1 VDDMLAKLQQ
11 ALKSP
16 PPWLAKVM
24 GVEASSLAA
33 YRELVEAV
41 DE

>member
-1 VDDMLAKLQQ
+1 MLAKLQQ

-24 GVEASSLAA
+24 GVEAASLATF
-33 YRELVEAV
+33 REMAEAE
-41 DE
+41 DA